1 MMDKWGVFWIAGAHS
16 FAHPSDPANDF
27 PWGLAP
33 SQTARG
39 FRPPP
44 FVSSHMLPV
53 ESHVLAAGAVSA
65 LCIGLSKAGFSGI
78 SLIAVVLLAETFG
91 ARASVGIALP
101 MLIAADLMAVRAF
114 QRHGSWMPVWRL
126 MPPTAL
132 GLLAGWWLLG
142 AIGDDA
148 ARRAIGLCVLAMVLV
163 QGLRR
168 VAPDGFES
176 LAHSRAFAAAA
187 GIAGGVATMLA
198 NAAGPIIQLYL
209 LARNIPKMELL
220 GIAARFFLLV
230 NLIKVP
236 MNFQLGLIH
245 ASSLL
250 INLWLLPAIAIGVI
264 AGRWLVSHVPQ
275 HLFEWLILAFSLLA
289 AGRLLIF

>member
-1 MMDKWGVFWIAGAHS
+1 MSLVI
-16 FAHPSDPANDF
+16 
-27 PWGLAP
+27 
-33 SQTARG
+33 
-39 FRPPP
+39 
-44 FVSSHMLPV
+44 PV
-53 ESHVLAAGAVSA
+53 EPHVFAIGVISA

-78 SLIAVVLLAETFG
+78 SLVAVVLLAETFG
-91 ARASVGIALP
+91 ARASVGLALP

-114 QRHGSWMPVWRL
+114 LHHGSWKPVWKL

-142 AIGDDA
+142 TIDDVA

-168 VAPDGFES
+168 IAPAAFQR
-176 LAHSRAFAAAA
+176 LTRSRAFAATA
-187 GIAGGVATMLA
+187 GVSGGVATMLA

-209 LARNIPKMELL
+209 LAREIPKMELL

-236 MNFQLGLIH
+236 MNTQLDLINPG
-245 ASSLL
+245 SLL
-250 INLWLLPAIAIGVI
+250 INLWLLPAIAVGVI
-264 AGRWLVSHVPQ
+264 AGRWLVARVPQ
-275 HLFEWLILAFSLLA
+275 KLFEWLILGFAMLA
-289 AGRLLIF
+289 ASRMLLF